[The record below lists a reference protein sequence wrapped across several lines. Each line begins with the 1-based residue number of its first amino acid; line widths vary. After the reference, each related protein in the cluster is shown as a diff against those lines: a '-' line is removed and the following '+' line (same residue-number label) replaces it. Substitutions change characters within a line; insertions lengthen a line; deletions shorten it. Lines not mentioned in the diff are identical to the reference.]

1 MSTLSKEHYSEH
13 FYRCTYNSIY
23 EGSTIKELQVILS
36 LYEEIE
42 DYEACQGIN
51 KALKEIKVLTL
62 SQFIDKIKLING
74 RFTH

>member
-1 MSTLSKEHYSEH
+1 MLSKEHYSDY
-13 FYRCTYNSIY
+13 FYKLTYNSMY